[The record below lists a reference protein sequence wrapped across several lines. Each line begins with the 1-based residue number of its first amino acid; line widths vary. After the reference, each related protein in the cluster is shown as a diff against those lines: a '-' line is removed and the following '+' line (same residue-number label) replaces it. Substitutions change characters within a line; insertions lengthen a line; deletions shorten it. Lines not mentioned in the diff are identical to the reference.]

1 MDNTEVMSLKIFS
14 RITKNKNNWTS
25 LQFRGVNLVS
35 GRQPQI
41 LTVVDLDICN
51 GSADRNTVGIADGTT
66 GHIV

>member
-1 MDNTEVMSLKIFS
+1 MDNTEVMSLKISS

-51 GSADRNTVGIADGTT
+51 GSADRNTVGIAEGTT